1 VSAGVRPRLAIVSSY
16 AREEAARAARELGV
30 EVYTSLC
37 A

>member
-1 VSAGVRPRLAIVSSY
+1 VVVSPYV
-16 AREEAARAARELGV
+16 REEAARAAREPGV